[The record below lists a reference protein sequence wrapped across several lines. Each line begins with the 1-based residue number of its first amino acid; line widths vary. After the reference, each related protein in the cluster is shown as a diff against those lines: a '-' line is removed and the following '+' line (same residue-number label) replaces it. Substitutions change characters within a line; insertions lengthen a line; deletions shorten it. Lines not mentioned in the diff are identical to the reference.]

1 MDATRFLF
9 YRLQSYH
16 TTRIVLDVAQVDGAL
31 HRAAKEL

>member
-9 YRLQSYH
+9 YRLQSHH
-16 TTRIVLDVAQVDGAL
+16 TTRIVLDVVEVDGAF

>member
-16 TTRIVLDVAQVDGAL
+16 TTRIVLDVAEVDGSFN
-31 HRAAKEL
+31 RAAKEL